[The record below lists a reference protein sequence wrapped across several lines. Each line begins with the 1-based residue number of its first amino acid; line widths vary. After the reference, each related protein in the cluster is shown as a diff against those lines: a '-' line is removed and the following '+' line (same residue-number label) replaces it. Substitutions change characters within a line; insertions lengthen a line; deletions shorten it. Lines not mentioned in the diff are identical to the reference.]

1 MSGENG
7 RYMPL
12 SAVSVY
18 VHLSEKTLYSKV
30 CKREIPYVKAG
41 GRLLFDKEEIDKWIV
56 HVPAINEK

>member
-1 MSGENG
+1 
-7 RYMPL
+7 MPL